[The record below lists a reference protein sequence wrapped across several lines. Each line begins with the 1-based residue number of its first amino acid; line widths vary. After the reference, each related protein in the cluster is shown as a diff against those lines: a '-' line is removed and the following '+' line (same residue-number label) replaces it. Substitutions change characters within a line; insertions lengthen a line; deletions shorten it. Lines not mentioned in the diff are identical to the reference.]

1 MTTSKLKTK
10 LLSFASISAM
20 AFAATPALAQE
31 TDDKEEELEEIVV
44 TGIRASIANSIA
56 TKRQSTSIVEAI
68 SAEDIGKLPD
78 ASIGESLARLPGLA
92 AQRFDGRA
100 NKISIRGLAPDFT
113 TATLNG
119 RELVSSDNNRA
130 VEYDQFPSELI
141 TGATVY
147 KTPDASLTSQAVG
160 GTVDLQTA
168 RPLDFDEPVFAVG
181 FRGEYSDQGAL
192 NSGTSAYGYRGNI
205 AYIGKNEAGTIGYAI
220 GYARLVQPIQE
231 QYIQTW
237 GYTEQTDADGDTGL
251 FIDGAKPYVK
261 SNELT
266 RDGILGVLEFEPN
279 ERWNSR
285 LDVMYSKF
293 QDEQTLRGQEIAG
306 YTAQGRDILQVENGL
321 VTQGVFQGLLT
332 QARND
337 FSDRDSETFA
347 AGFNT
352 EYQIDDH
359 WSIEADLSYS
369 KATRDYSAF
378 EVYSALDRGQSDVG
392 RADYVYNLGPDSD
405 NGLSFST
412 PLDFSS
418 PTAWQL
424 GDNLGWGGPFCTE
437 ELGWQ
442 CASQD
447 GFVNTESSSDELKAV
462 RLAVERQMDNEFFSS
477 IEIGARYAQRD
488 KENARRGDFLSLYT
502 LADAQAGEASAL
514 VAVPEQ
520 YILEPTSLDFI
531 GIGDHFSFDSRQL
544 VADGFYNFFPEST
557 LAAARNDYVVEEDV
571 FNAWFIANID
581 AVVGDTPVNGNVG
594 VQAVYTDQSSSG
606 SIGSNI
612 LSNELIVPFEDGDK
626 YWEFL
631 PSLNLSIDVTED
643 SKVRVGIARVMA
655 RPRMDQ
661 IRAGREY
668 SLSDTGTGLNGSPW
682 GGNGGNPQLR
692 PWLAWQFDLSYE
704 AYFGEGGYASV
715 AGFYKKLGNYVFS
728 DAIEYDA
735 RPLLSTE
742 LQAAIDELD
751 VPVDTFT
758 GYITVPTNGE
768 GGKIYGVELS
778 ASIPFSMFSEDL
790 DGFGFLGSA
799 SFTDSSVKETAES
812 EAIELPGLSKTVIN
826 GTLYYEKHGF
836 QARVSARH
844 RSSFLA
850 ESFAIGLSREETR
863 AQGET
868 IIDAQISYDLDD
880 MGYRGLTLYLQGSNL
895 TNEPFRQF
903 RNNDVNQTRNFHT
916 YGRNFLF
923 GFTYKL

>member
-1 MTTSKLKTK
+1 MKTSSLKTQ
-10 LLSFASISAM
+10 LLSFASLSAL

-31 TDDKEEELEEIVV
+31 TGEEEELEEIVV
-44 TGIRASIANSIA
+44 TGLRASILNSIE
-56 TKRQSTSIVEAI
+56 TKRNNSSIVEAI

-147 KTPDASLTSQAVG
+147 KTPDASLFAQAVG

-168 RPLDFDEPVFAVG
+168 RPLDYDEPVFAVG

-192 NSGTSAYGYRGNI
+192 NAGTSAWGYRGNI
-205 AYIGKNEAGTIGYAI
+205 AYIGQNEDGTIGYAL

-237 GYTEQTDADGDTGL
+237 GYTEQSDEETGLSGL

-266 RDGILGVLEFEPN
+266 RDGLLGVLQFRPSENWE
-279 ERWNSR
+279 SR

-293 QDEQTLRGQEIAG
+293 EDEQTLRGQEIAG
-306 YTAQGRDILQVENGL
+306 YTAQSRSIFEVENGL
-321 VTQGVFQGLLT
+321 VTRGSLNGLLT

-337 FSDRDSETFA
+337 FSDRDVETFA

-352 EYQIDDH
+352 RYDIDEN
-359 WSIEADLSYS
+359 WTVEADLSYS
-369 KATRDYSAF
+369 KATREYSAF
-378 EVYSALDRGQSDVG
+378 EVYTALDRGTSDVG
-392 RADYVYNLGPDSD
+392 RADYGYIIGGE
-405 NGLSFST
+405 NGLVFDT
-412 PLDFSS
+412 PLDFSDGN
-418 PTAWQL
+418 AWQL

-447 GFVNTESSSDELKAV
+447 GFVNTESSSDELKALK
-462 RLAVERQMDNEFFSS
+462 LAVERQVNNGFIESLEF
-477 IEIGARYAQRD
+477 GARYAKREKD
-488 KENARRGDFLSLYT
+488 NARRGDFLSLFT
-502 LADAQAGEASAL
+502 LEDAQNGNAGGL
-514 VAVPEQ
+514 VAVPDE
-520 YILEPTSLDFI
+520 YVLEPTSLDFI
-531 GIGDHFSFDSRQL
+531 GLGDHFSIDSRRL

-557 LAAARNDYVVEEDV
+557 LAAARNNYVVEEDV
-571 FNAWFIANID
+571 LNAWVMANID
-581 AVVGDTPVNGNVG
+581 ATAGDVGITGNVG
-594 VQAVYTDQSSSG
+594 VQAVYTDQSSTG
-606 SIGSNI
+606 FIGSNI
-612 LSNELIVPFEDGDK
+612 LSNEIITPFEAGDS

-631 PSLNLSIDVTED
+631 PSMNLSFHVSED
-643 SKVRVGIARVMA
+643 SVIRAGVARVMA

-661 IRAGREY
+661 LRAGREY
-668 SLSDTGTGLNGSPW
+668 TLSDTGGGTLGTPW
-682 GGNGGNPQLR
+682 GGSGGNPELR
-692 PWLAWQFDLSYE
+692 PWLAWQFDLSYDL
-704 AYFGEGGYASV
+704 YFGEGGYASI
-715 AGFYKKLGNYVFS
+715 AGFYKKLGNYVFDS
-728 DAIEYDA
+728 AIEYDA
-735 RPLLSTE
+735 RPLLSPE

-751 VPVDTFT
+751 VPVENFT
-758 GYITVPTNGE
+758 GFVTVPTNGQ
-768 GGKIYGVELS
+768 GGKIYGIELS
-778 ASIPFSMFSEDL
+778 ASIPFAMLHEKL
-790 DGFGFLGSA
+790 DGFGFIGSA
-799 SFTDSSVKETAES
+799 SFTDSSVRETPDAEPT
-812 EAIELPGLSKTVIN
+812 ELPGLSKTVIN
-826 GTLYYEKHGF
+826 GTLYYEKGGF

-863 AQGET
+863 ARAET
-868 IIDAQISYDLDD
+868 VIDAQLSYDLDGI
-880 MGYRGLTLYLQGSNL
+880 GYEGFTVYLQGSNL

-903 RNNDVNQTRNFHT
+903 RNDDVNQSRNFHT

-923 GFTYKL
+923 GFSYKM